1 MYANVQQSDGKR
13 LMVRVVSIKLIGTNR
28 QSGIIM
34 IIKNP
39 ENKNPYF
46 PATVRL
52 FQRGFISIDKQSML
66 LVVSRWFA
74 SRQRSL
80 GNRNGEPRRA
90 IKTRINAPKE
100 PERGLTMRKSQ
111 IKRRMRARARRAFRS
126 CSRVDFRVDG
136 ILSATES
143 RQRGLA
149 ALTPSAL
156 RPPTLPSRVPSD
168 ECSFEGGTAT
178 SSTIYINVLHTRSHV
193 STAIK
198 KE

>member
-1 MYANVQQSDGKR
+1 
-13 LMVRVVSIKLIGTNR
+13 
-28 QSGIIM
+28 M

-39 ENKNPYF
+39 ENKSPYF

-66 LVVSRWFA
+66 LVVSRRFA

-111 IKRRMRARARRAFRS
+111 IKRRMRARVVLFALVRAS
-126 CSRVDFRVDG
+126 IS
-136 ILSATES
+136 
-143 RQRGLA
+143 
-149 ALTPSAL
+149 
-156 RPPTLPSRVPSD
+156 
-168 ECSFEGGTAT
+168 
-178 SSTIYINVLHTRSHV
+178 VLM
-193 STAIK
+193 
-198 KE
+198 EF